1 MQNQNSLEDP
11 HLLTQDL
18 TRAPVVKAGGTR
30 QVRHTDTWARRSSP
44 QTGPSLHDQFIF
56 ENDAKQFSGGKMR
69 PNSTWMTR
77 VHMQNSQ
84 AGPHLTLCIKLTENG
99 PEPQA

>member
-1 MQNQNSLEDP
+1 M
-11 HLLTQDL
+11 LTQDL

-30 QVRHTDTWARRSSP
+30 QDRHTDPWARRASP
-44 QTGPSLHDQFIF
+44 QTGPSIHGQFIF
-56 ENDAKQFSGGKMR
+56 ENDAKQFNGGKMS
-69 PNSTWMTR
+69 PNSSWTTH

-84 AGPHLTLCIKLTENG
+84 AGPYLTLCIKLTVNG